1 MRQSLFPILVCAIT
15 VCLSSSIAQIPT
27 PNDVLLRLTREV
39 EAQQGQI
46 VANQGKIEEK
56 LTTIG
61 ESLRLA
67 RIFGKRSN

>member
-15 VCLSSSIAQIPT
+15 VSLSSSIAQTPT

-46 VANQGKIEEK
+46 AANQGKIEEK
-56 LTTIG
+56 LSAIG
-61 ESLRLA
+61 ESLRVA
-67 RIFGKRSN
+67 RIFGARSN